1 MSTLKKI
8 PWLSLALLL
17 VTYSTLGWLLSA
29 FHNPWFVWVIIV
41 VGVLLL
47 AAALSSPR
55 EKFKDRSSLFKSNTK
70 TFFFVV
76 MAAFLSVILLSRLH
90 IFVHALVIISAATL
104 FRLDAQ
110 AARLSN
116 KQVFWILVIVSLA
129 GLGLGLAAQTV
140 IYVNF

>member
-1 MSTLKKI
+1 MPTLKK

-41 VGVLLL
+41 VGILLL

-55 EKFKDRSSLFKSNTK
+55 AKFKDSSRLFKSNTK
-70 TFFFVV
+70 NFFFVIA
-76 MAAFLSVILLSRLH
+76 AAFLSAILLWRLQ

-110 AARLSN
+110 TARLSN
-116 KQVFWILVIVSLA
+116 KQIFWILVIVSLA
-129 GLGLGLAAQTV
+129 GLGLGLLAQTV
-140 IYVNF
+140 IYVNS